1 MRGVTQFRQALE
13 ASVIEHDGSLSD
25 NFTDVM
31 LGHFHR
37 VDMYDIGT
45 GSAWICGTM
54 KGGDE
59 FSINRMHTLS
69 APKQVITY
77 WHPDYGNVGTETV
90 YLHRYDDVP
99 SMFSPEIGSD
109 VWISAYEE
117 EKA

>member
-1 MRGVTQFRQALE
+1 MGGNFSTTIPNKLTVYDPNDIARTTIKE
-13 ASVIEHDGSLSD
+13 TTIHNEHDGNLND
-25 NFTDVM
+25 TFTDVL

-59 FSINRMHTLS
+59 FSINRLHTLS

-77 WHPDYGNVGTETV
+77 WHPVYGNVGRRV
-90 YLHRYDDVP
+90 KSCHHSRAL
-99 SMFSPEIGSD
+99 
-109 VWISAYEE
+109 
-117 EKA
+117 